1 MSCGLSMIEARTS
14 TDIYRSGRFPIGNPD
29 TGRGQHLETRRP
41 VSDEDLKQLLMKQ
54 EMIPE

>member
-1 MSCGLSMIEARTS
+1 MIEARTS